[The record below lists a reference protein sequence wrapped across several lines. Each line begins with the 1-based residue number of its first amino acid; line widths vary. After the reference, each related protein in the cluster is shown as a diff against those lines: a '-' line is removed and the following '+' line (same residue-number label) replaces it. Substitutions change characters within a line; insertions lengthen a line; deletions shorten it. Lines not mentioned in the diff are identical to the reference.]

1 MSETNEAMRLRALAH
16 PIRWKLIDVLGSEL
30 SATATRCAEVTGE
43 SVASCSYHLGIL
55 AKYGYIELVPDQPG
69 REKPWRLTSTRQELS
84 AEAAIEVFLDHE
96 LGRIK
101 DRLRRR
107 DLEPPEWRATW
118 LITGSSMWV
127 TAAELSEIKQ
137 ELIGIANRYT
147 DRESDPASRP
157 EGARESRVFAHTSVA
172 PEVPGRAS

>member
-69 REKPWRLTSTRQELS
+69 RETPWRARWPPRRPSRCSSIMSS
-84 AEAAIEVFLDHE
+84 AGSRTGCAGV
-96 LGRIK
+96 
-101 DRLRRR
+101 
-107 DLEPPEWRATW
+107 TW
-118 LITGSSMWV
+118 
-127 TAAELSEIKQ
+127 
-137 ELIGIANRYT
+137 
-147 DRESDPASRP
+147 SRP
-157 EGARESRVFAHTSVA
+157 SGGLR
-172 PEVPGRAS
+172 G